1 MSVSYCAESDLY
13 AFGLPRGSLTNPA
26 RLVTV
31 DPATDG
37 LALDVHGF
45 VDGDEVSLR
54 ADPGGVMPAGLTA
67 GTVYFVRRI
76 SEAAFQLALTNGG
89 PAVDVT
95 SAGSRVVAYAPIN
108 IPAVIEWA
116 SRILDDAMQGS
127 TLVPLSEPI
136 APIIRMTCAELAA
149 GKLMAGRNGSRA
161 LSEVIEAATK
171 RAASWAKKR
180 PLGENAGKPA
190 GLAVAATAPYCDPT
204 GWKRFGGIS

>member
-1 MSVSYCAESDLY
+1 MVSYCDESDLY
-13 AFGLPRGSLTNPA
+13 AFGLPRGSLTNSA
-26 RLVTV
+26 RPVVADAAADSFT
-31 DPATDG
+31 
-37 LALDVHGF
+37 LDVHGF

-54 ADPGGVMPAGLTA
+54 ADPGGAMPAGLTA
-67 GTVYFVRRI
+67 GTVYFVKRV
-76 SEAAFQLALTNGG
+76 SEAVFQLALTDGG
-89 PAVDVT
+89 PAIDFT
-95 SAGSRVVAYAPIN
+95 TTGARVVAYAPIN
-108 IPAVIEWA
+108 IPAAIQWA

-127 TLVPLSEPI
+127 TLVPLTEPI
-136 APIIRMTCAELAA
+136 SEIIRMTCAELAA

-190 GLAVAATAPYCDPT
+190 GLAVSATAPYSDPT